1 MNTFKSLS
9 ECEVSKGLRSKI
21 VYDFFASRSTAF
33 GPVEI
38 IKTPIAPSKRESDN
52 SYSFSLSGNEERK
65 QRIESIFEVDLSKI
79 PNNKID
85 KRITTLHSSALAV
98 LLCFHNISSNNP
110 LEVKINDQTY
120 KFTEFKLEFP
130 NQCKKNG
137 GRSKIDI
144 ALFNEDKSVVLFLE
158 AKFSEYLESGCKKI
172 SEQYKDEPLFT
183 SANILP
189 DYLYLTGIEDQKP
202 LQLLSKNRGQGRYRE
217 GIKQIL
223 CHCIGA
229 NHYIQK
235 KKEKNVEI
243 KNVFIGAL
251 LFDFGDVSKELFV
264 DYCNMYS
271 DLAKKINSWS
281 DKEPELE
288 LVNKVITYQELFSS
302 KNNENNSRIL
312 SSKVKC
318 YYNLY

>member
-1 MNTFKSLS
+1 M
-9 ECEVSKGLRSKI
+9 
-21 VYDFFASRSTAF
+21 
-33 GPVEI
+33 
-38 IKTPIAPSKRESDN
+38 
-52 SYSFSLSGNEERK
+52 
-65 QRIESIFEVDLSKI
+65 
-79 PNNKID
+79 
-85 KRITTLHSSALAV
+85 
-98 LLCFHNISSNNP
+98 
-110 LEVKINDQTY
+110 
-120 KFTEFKLEFP
+120 
-130 NQCKKNG
+130 
-137 GRSKIDI
+137 
-144 ALFNEDKSVVLFLE
+144 
-158 AKFSEYLESGCKKI
+158 
-172 SEQYKDEPLFT
+172 
-183 SANILP
+183 
-189 DYLYLTGIEDQKP
+189 TGIEDQKP